1 MADKVRNLI
10 ESTRKLTLVTGVSDF
25 LRSEIFS
32 SSCFKRFFVWKKE
45 KRFLFLKTSGGN
57 KRHRADW
64 WMGNRFNAH
73 FLKRYTERQAF
84 NLDKPYIW
92 EATRGLFFFSCWVGG
107 CFMMRWFVVLVLR
120 CGAKTVALPSAT
132 GKVREPAPR
141 MTNDWIYPW
150 IWNHPS
156 RNWERLKC
164 KYYMDLRCVA
174 FRVFRCLVICAQ
186 ASLRFCR

>member
-1 MADKVRNLI
+1 MFLTFCARQSSRRHVLSDSLCG
-10 ESTRKLTLVTGVSDF
+10 RKKKDF
-25 LRSEIFS
+25 CFS
-32 SSCFKRFFVWKKE
+32 SKPESVFI
-45 KRFLFLKTSGGN
+45 N

-73 FLKRYTERQAF
+73 FLKRYAKRQAF

-107 CFMMRWFVVLVLR
+107 CFMMRWFVLVFR

-132 GKVREPAPR
+132 GEIWKPASR

-150 IWNHPS
+150 IGNHVPAKTGGGP
-156 RNWERLKC
+156 NVNTIW
-164 KYYMDLRCVA
+164 
-174 FRVFRCLVICAQ
+174 I
-186 ASLRFCR
+186 